1 MLPLLQK
8 LKKIDKSLRTK
19 LLEEEPLQPVMP
31 QQQAP
36 QLTEEDLKKSIAMK
50 LQKYQPLDK
59 EAKFTGPRYS
69 R

>member
-8 LKKIDKSLRTK
+8 LKKIDKNVRAK

-31 QQQAP
+31 QPPVP
-36 QLTEEDLKKSIAMK
+36 QHSEEDLKKSIAMK
-50 LQKYQPLDK
+50 LQKYQPVDK
-59 EAKFTGPRYS
+59 QASFTGPRY

>member
-8 LKKIDKSLRTK
+8 LKKTDKTVREK

-31 QQQAP
+31 QAP
-36 QLTEEDLKKSIAMK
+36 ELSEDDLKKSIAMK
-50 LQKYQPLDK
+50 LRNYQPVDK
-59 EAKFTGPRYS
+59 EANFTGPRYS